1 MNRFEQALLDYLGAT
16 RLDKLTSVRVGIAGA
31 GGLGS
36 NCAALLVRSGF
47 RRLRVFDFD
56 KVEPSNLNRQFY
68 FLDQVGRP
76 KVEALVDN
84 LKRINPDL
92 QLEYSTKAITAEN
105 VATAFADCDIV
116 IEALDKAEAKKLLAE
131 AYMNS
136 GKLYISASGLAGWG
150 DSDDIRVNQIHDRFF
165 LVGDLR
171 SEAGKDL
178 PPFAPRVNVAAA
190 KEADVAL
197 SWVLGDMQGS
207 LRHSAGCQSPE
218 TVRHVDNP

>member
-1 MNRFEQALLDYLGAT
+1 MNPFEQALLGYLGEA
-16 RLDKLTSVRVGIAGA
+16 RLDRLGSIRVGIAGA

-36 NCAALLVRSGF
+36 NCAAFLVRSGF
-47 RRLRVFDFD
+47 RKLRVFDFD

-76 KVEALVDN
+76 KVEALAEN
-84 LKRINPDL
+84 LRRINPDL
-92 QLEYSTKAITAEN
+92 QLEYSTKAITADN
-105 VATAFADCDIV
+105 VAIAFADCAIV
-116 IEALDKAEAKKLLAE
+116 IEAFDKAEAKKLLAE

-150 DSDDIRVNQIHDRFF
+150 DSDAIRVKQVNASFF

-190 KEADVAL
+190 KEADIALAWALGEVA
-197 SWVLGDMQGS
+197 SG
-207 LRHSAGCQSPE
+207 
-218 TVRHVDNP
+218 

>member
-1 MNRFEQALLDYLGAT
+1 MNPFEQALLGYLGEERLT
-16 RLDKLTSVRVGIAGA
+16 RLGSLRVGIAGA

-36 NCAALLVRSGF
+36 NCAAFLARSGF
-47 RRLRVFDFD
+47 RKLRVFDFD

-76 KVEALVDN
+76 KVEALAEN
-84 LKRINPDL
+84 LRRINPDL
-92 QLEYSTKAITAEN
+92 QLEYSTKAITADN
-105 VATAFADCDIV
+105 VAAAFADCDIV
-116 IEALDKAEAKKLLAE
+116 IEAFDKAECKKLLAE

-150 DSDDIRVNQIHDRFF
+150 DSDAIRVKQLGASFF

-171 SEAGKDL
+171 SEAGKNL

-190 KEADVAL
+190 KEADIAL
-197 SWVLGDMQGS
+197 AWALG
-207 LRHSAGCQSPE
+207 
-218 TVRHVDNP
+218 